1 MTRLREKIL
10 KDKKGNGYV
19 DVVVLVLIA
28 MMVIALGIKVF
39 PAFIA
44 KDRLNTFAN
53 RVLREAQ
60 VQGMIEIDYKS
71 IAENIDINI
80 DSVTWEANTFGDR
93 KVQLD
98 EVITVTCT
106 TNVEIGLFGDFSSFL
121 IPLKSKA
128 IGKSE
133 VYWKSE

>member
-10 KDKKGNGYV
+10 KEKKGNGYI

-28 MMVIALGIKVF
+28 MMVIAIGIKVF

-53 RVLREAQ
+53 EVLRESQ
-60 VQGMIEIDYKS
+60 IQGMIEIDYKS